1 MPEKKPN
8 EHVHLSQDD
17 IKDLLRMKEEF
28 ARCKWL
34 YGLLA
39 TVSAW
44 AAGVAT
50 FIYVT
55 QDFVAKLYKA
65 LRVALGAP

>member
-1 MPEKKPN
+1 MSEKKPN
-8 EHVHLSQDD
+8 EHVQLSQDD

-34 YGLLA
+34 YGLMA
-39 TVSAW
+39 TVAMW

-50 FIYVT
+50 FMYTT
-55 QDFVAKLYKA
+55 QDFFTKLYRA
-65 LRVALGAP
+65 LKVSLGAP